1 MSIYLDSNPSPAPKI
16 VAENLT
22 KIFHINTGELLVLD
36 NTHLSIQEREFF
48 CLLGPSGCGK
58 STLLNILAG
67 FIKPSSG
74 NVYIDGKVHLGPDPR
89 YIMMDQEYGLFPWQ
103 TVLENIKFGLKIKQ
117 ILPDEQERIARELIN
132 LVQLRGFEDR
142 HPFEL
147 SGGMKQRVAL
157 ARMLAVDPEIIF
169 MDEPFTAL
177 DMVMR
182 LGLQQ
187 EIVRL
192 WSLHHKTI
200 VFVTH
205 DIEEAIYLGDRIAIM
220 KKQPGKIETIIPV
233 DLPRPRDRDSSAFL
247 RLKKKLFQGIIS

>member
-1 MSIYLDSNPSPAPKI
+1 MSTFLDSNQPAFPKI
-16 VAENLT
+16 VADNLT
-22 KIFHINTGELLVLD
+22 KVFHVNTGELLVLD
-36 NTHLSIQEREFF
+36 NTNLSIDEREFF

-67 FIKPSSG
+67 FIKPSTG
-74 NVYIDGKVHLGPDPR
+74 NVYINGKAHLRPDPR
-89 YIMMDQEYGLFPWQ
+89 FIMLDQEYGLFPWQ
-103 TVLENIKFGLKIKQ
+103 TVLENIKFGLKIKR
-117 ILPDEQERIARELIN
+117 IARDDQEKIARELID
-132 LVQLRGFEDR
+132 LVQLKGFEDR

-157 ARMLAVDPEIIF
+157 ARMLAVNPEIIF

-182 LGLQQ
+182 LGLQE

-192 WSLHHKTI
+192 WNIHNKTI

-220 KKQPGKIETIIPV
+220 KKQPGKIEKIIPV
-233 DLPRPRDRDSSAFL
+233 DLPRPRDRDSIEFVS
-247 RLKKKLFQGIIS
+247 LKKRLFQEIAL